1 MGYLNNLKIAVK
13 LPAFIVTF
21 LIIACCA
28 VGVTAYMD
36 AKGTVFSEVESK
48 LTAILSARK
57 SELGGYIA
65 SIEEDLLITA
75 DSPATLAA
83 LKAFEN
89 GWRNVGDNPTA
100 RLQRLYISDNP
111 QALGQKDKYI
121 DAGDGSDYSTAHV
134 KFHPW
139 FHQLQQKRGYYDV
152 FLFDTA
158 GNLVYSVFKEN
169 DYATNMN
176 VGEWRD
182 TDLAHVFKDAVQS
195 VVKGTVSFYD
205 FKPYTPSADAPASF
219 MATPIMGENGMVAG
233 VLAFQMPIGKI
244 NAIMQKNDGMGES
257 GETYLVGQDHLMRS
271 DSRFSNEPTILKTKI
286 TGATTDAALKG
297 ESGIETIQD
306 YRDISVVSAYT
317 GFNIH
322 GSKWAIIAEID
333 TDEVHQSIDSMRN
346 DMLLVVFVILAV
358 LSVIAL
364 LFTKTLVRPISD
376 MVDSMNALA
385 SGNNEIVI
393 PHADR
398 GDEIGVM
405 AEAVEGFKQGALERI
420 RLEQETKEAEQTQ
433 LKRDE
438 TEREAAIA
446 REQVDTDREAAAIA
460 ERESRAT
467 RINDLITVFE
477 QKVTEMMDVMAASST
492 EMSATAKQLVATS
505 SDTKERS
512 SIVAGASDETA
523 SNVNMVASAAEELT
537 SSVQEISRQVT
548 KASDISQEAVE
559 EAKQSEAAITALA
572 EAAEKINDVIEI
584 ISDIAE
590 QTNLL
595 ALNATI
601 ESARAGEA
609 GKGFA
614 VVATEV
620 KALAGQTSNA
630 TEEIAS
636 QIKDMQDLT
645 QKAVSSIQTIVAVN
659 NKSNETTTSIQAAV
673 EEQSAATNEI
683 SQNIQ
688 QVATGTS
695 EVSSNISRVAAGADE
710 TGAAGEQVLTVA
722 DELGRISENLKKDI
736 EQFLSDVRAA

>member
-1 MGYLNNLKIAVK
+1 M
-13 LPAFIVTF
+13 
-21 LIIACCA
+21 IACSA
-28 VGVTAYMD
+28 VGVTAYLD
-36 AKGTVFSEVESK
+36 AKETVFTEVESK
-48 LTAILSARK
+48 LTAILAARK
-57 SELGGYIA
+57 SELGGYII

-75 DSPATLAA
+75 SSPATLAA
-83 LKAFEN
+83 LNAFQE
-89 GWRNVGDNPTA
+89 GWATVGNNPEEI
-100 RLQRLYISDNP
+100 LQRLYISDNP
-111 QALGQKDKYI
+111 EALGQKDKYY
-121 DAGDGSDYSTAHV
+121 DAQDGSRYNAAHV

-152 FLFDTA
+152 FLFDIQ

-176 VGEWRD
+176 VGEWRE
-182 TDLAHVFKDAVQS
+182 TDLAHVFKNAVNLT
-195 VVKGTVSFYD
+195 KGGISFYD

-219 MATPIMGENGMVAG
+219 MATPILGENGIVKG

-244 NAIMQKNDGMGES
+244 NAIMQKNEGMGES
-257 GETYLVGQDHLMRS
+257 GESYLVGEDMLMRS
-271 DSRFSNEPTILKTKI
+271 DSRFSKEPTILKTKI
-286 TGATTDAALKG
+286 TGATVIAGLQGK
-297 ESGIETIQD
+297 SGIQTIQD

-317 GFNIH
+317 GYNIH
-322 GSKWAIIAEID
+322 GSQWAIIAEID
-333 TDEVHQSIDSMRN
+333 TEEVNRSINSMRTN
-346 DMLLVVFVILAV
+346 MILVGLGILAV
-358 LSVIAL
+358 LSAIAL
-364 LFTKTLVRPISD
+364 FFTKTLVRPISD
-376 MVDSMNALA
+376 MVESMDILA
-385 SGNNEIVI
+385 SGNHDIDI

-405 AEAVEGFKQGALERI
+405 AVAVEQFKQGAIERL
-420 RLEQETKEAEQTQ
+420 RLEKETKEAELVQV
-433 LKRDE
+433 KRE
-438 TEREAAIA
+438 EEAKEAIAARERE
-446 REQVDTDREAAAIA
+446 DA
-460 ERESRAT
+460 ERERVAIAAREARAD
-467 RINDLITVFE
+467 RINTLIKNFE
-477 QKVTEMMDVMAASST
+477 HKVTEMMKVMAASST

-505 SDTKERS
+505 SDTKDRS
-512 SIVAGASDETA
+512 AVVASASDETA
-523 SNVNMVASAAEELT
+523 SNVNMVAAAAEELT

-559 EAKQSEAAITALA
+559 EARHSETAISDLANAAD
-572 EAAEKINDVIEI
+572 KINNVIGI

-620 KALAGQTSNA
+620 KALAGQTSSA

-636 QIKDMQDLT
+636 QIKDMQNLT
-645 QKAVSSIQTIVAVN
+645 QKAVSSIQTIVNVN
-659 NKSNETTTSIQAAV
+659 NKSNEVTISIQAAV

-683 SQNIQ
+683 SHNIQ
-688 QVATGTS
+688 QVATGTN

-710 TGAAGEQVLTVA
+710 TGAAGEQVLSVA
-722 DELGRISENLKKDI
+722 NELGKISENLKVDI